1 MRAERD
7 DKEKSK
13 GSVVVNVVIK
23 QQEKETVD
31 MRNMPMGVIHVVMS
45 DEVAE
50 YCKPVL
56 MHRRPFG
63 LSSDSG
69 ERQPRM
75 LCSDPAKERN

>member
-31 MRNMPMGVIHVVMS
+31 MRNMPMGVNHVVIS
-45 DEVAE
+45 DESIVNL
-50 YCKPVL
+50 C
-56 MHRRPFG
+56 
-63 LSSDSG
+63 
-69 ERQPRM
+69 
-75 LCSDPAKERN
+75 LCSGLGTDARSA